1 MRKLFR
7 DKSWIWMAAFLV
19 FSVGAIAWALS
30 GVTAAASS
38 LWTETKPVLPA
49 AATPWVAV
57 AKADT
62 PAVVN
67 ISATQVVKNSLALG
81 EDNEGAGEPFQQ
93 FFRHF
98 FSDLPR
104 TFRAHSLGS
113 GFIVSE
119 DGYVVT
125 NNHVVDNA
133 TEIRVKLSDGRE
145 FPAKIVGRD
154 SKTDLALLKINATGL
169 PVLPFGDSD
178 HLQVGE
184 PVMAIGN
191 PFGLEGTVTT
201 GIVSAMG
208 RVIGDGPYDNFIQ
221 TDASIN
227 PGNSGGP
234 LVNAAGQVV
243 GIDTAIFSQSGGSV
257 GIGFAIPIDLAKEI
271 LPQLEAKGRVTRGW
285 LGVSIQSMTPDLAKA
300 FHLQKEQGGLVAQVL
315 PDSPAAKAGLR
326 AGDVIVAYDGHSI
339 ARSSDLP
346 RLVAATPIGQTSTI
360 QVLREGKPLT
370 LTVQIAELPEPRL
383 LATAGLPREAL
394 GLTVQPLTAVLAQ
407 ELGLKDK
414 TGVVVARVR
423 EGSPS
428 AEAGLQPGD
437 VIVEANG
444 QPVKTV
450 EDLRRALA
458 AQKPGEPTLLR
469 LHRQDSSL
477 FVAVTTG

>member
-7 DKSWIWMAAFLV
+7 DKSWIWTTAFLV
-19 FSVGAIAWALS
+19 FSVGTIAWALS
-30 GVTAAASS
+30 GVTAAAPS

-49 AATPWVAV
+49 AVTPWVAV

-191 PFGLEGTVTT
+191 PFGLEGRSPQ
-201 GIVSAMG
+201 GSCQPWAGSSGMG
-208 RVIGDGPYDNFIQ
+208 PTITSSRPM
-221 TDASIN
+221 
-227 PGNSGGP
+227 
-234 LVNAAGQVV
+234 
-243 GIDTAIFSQSGGSV
+243 
-257 GIGFAIPIDLAKEI
+257 
-271 LPQLEAKGRVTRGW
+271 LP
-285 LGVSIQSMTPDLAKA
+285 STP
-300 FHLQKEQGGLVAQVL
+300 
-315 PDSPAAKAGLR
+315 
-326 AGDVIVAYDGHSI
+326 
-339 ARSSDLP
+339 
-346 RLVAATPIGQTSTI
+346 ATPGG
-360 QVLREGKPLT
+360 RW
-370 LTVQIAELPEPRL
+370 
-383 LATAGLPREAL
+383 
-394 GLTVQPLTAVLAQ
+394 
-407 ELGLKDK
+407 
-414 TGVVVARVR
+414 
-423 EGSPS
+423 
-428 AEAGLQPGD
+428 
-437 VIVEANG
+437 
-444 QPVKTV
+444 
-450 EDLRRALA
+450 
-458 AQKPGEPTLLR
+458 
-469 LHRQDSSL
+469 
-477 FVAVTTG
+477 